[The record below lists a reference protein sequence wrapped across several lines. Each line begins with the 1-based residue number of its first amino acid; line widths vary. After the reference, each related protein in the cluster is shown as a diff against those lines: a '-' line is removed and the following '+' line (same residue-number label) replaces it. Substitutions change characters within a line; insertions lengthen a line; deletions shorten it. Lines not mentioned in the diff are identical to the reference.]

1 MNIEDL
7 LVKLRNFKTLNRKL
21 HSVIS
26 LLTNFSDSFNKEQI
40 RKMKQ
45 AWSNGIQAHLR
56 EDGFSDIIWEI
67 NDLDIFFRKMNWHQ
81 TLLSHYGNAICLK
94 DF

>member
-1 MNIEDL
+1 
-7 LVKLRNFKTLNRKL
+7 
-21 HSVIS
+21 
-26 LLTNFSDSFNKEQI
+26 
-40 RKMKQ
+40 MKQ